1 MSKFAT
7 LFALITT
14 MVTLVACGFHPVYG
28 VNKHTNIGVEQHLAQ
43 IHIGNIKDREGQHL
57 RNELIDRFYRDER
70 PNSPLYTLS
79 IQNLRERI
87 TELDI
92 TKDAESTRGQLRTT
106 ARLVLTDQDGAI
118 LLERNVSSTASFN
131 VLASEFTN
139 RVSEQNTRENTL
151 GDLARQIEQHIAL
164 YFKKAQ

>member
-43 IHIGNIKDREGQHL
+43 IHIGNIK
-57 RNELIDRFYRDER
+57 DRFYRDER